1 MGSSA
6 GWKDVLSFGAYG
18 NARRMARAQE
28 YQANQYAK
36 SQEQMAQAIEASNKV
51 TPSAVQASTVDT
63 TQAAEANANSA
74 QKRKKTVAST
84 QESTIGRTLGGQS
97 QL

>member
-6 GWKDVLSFGAYG
+6 GWKDVFSFGAYG

-28 YQANQYAK
+28 AQAAQYAK
-36 SQEQMAQAIEASNKV
+36 SQEEMAKAIESSNQV
-51 TPSAVQASTVDT
+51 TPAAVQASTVDT

-84 QESTIGRTLGGQS
+84 QTSTVGRTLGGQS
-97 QL
+97 RL